1 LTIAWGLKLAII
13 GKNFTILLMEDE
25 VDLGETLQEMLEDE
39 GYFVVWVKDGVEASK
54 VSFEKAFDLY
64 IFDINVP
71 EFNGLELL
79 ESLREAEDNTPAIF
93 ISAMV
98 DLETIKKAFKVGAE
112 DYLKK
117 PFFPEELLLRIE
129 AKFQQKNSD
138 IIYNDLAYNPET
150 KELKKVGKVLF
161 LSKKQQ
167 QLFDLFMTNLDKTL
181 EPHVIMDYSTIKTA
195 SALRVA
201 INKLKQLT
209 GIEIRSL
216 HGVGYRLETR

>member
-1 LTIAWGLKLAII
+1 LAII
-13 GKNFTILLMEDE
+13 GKNFNILLMEDE
-25 VDLGETLQEMLEDE
+25 VDLGETLEEMLEDE
-39 GYFVVWVKDGVEASK
+39 GYAVVWVKDGVEASE
-54 VSFEKAFDLY
+54 VSFTKQFDLY

-138 IIYNDLAYNPET
+138 IIYNDLVYNPET
-150 KELKKVGKVLF
+150 KELKKGDEILF

>member
-1 LTIAWGLKLAII
+1 
-13 GKNFTILLMEDE
+13 M
-25 VDLGETLQEMLEDE
+25 DLGETLQEMLEDE
-39 GYFVVWVKDGVEASK
+39 GYTVVWVKDGVEASE
-54 VSFEKAFDLY
+54 VSFEQAFDLY

-79 ESLREAEDNTPAIF
+79 DSLREAEDKTPAIF

-98 DLETIKKAFKVGAE
+98 DLETITKAFKVGAE

-129 AKFQQKNSD
+129 VKFQQKNAD
-138 IIYNDLAYNPET
+138 IIYDDLVYSPET
-150 KELKKVGKVLF
+150 KELKKAGKTLF

-167 QLFDLFMTNLDKTL
+167 QLFDLFICNLDKTL
-181 EPHVIMDYSTIKTA
+181 ETNVILEYSDIRTV
-195 SALRVA
+195 SALRVGL
-201 INKLKQLT
+201 NKLKQLT

-216 HGVGYRLETR
+216 HGVGYRLEKC